1 MIEKRLE
8 ELNERAYER
17 GYNTFSD
24 FLNIEEQSVLKSTYL
39 PCVLFGGYP
48 MAERVV
54 AGFGDDLNDEKF
66 PIVCICVKPLMQKFA
81 DELSHRDFLGA
92 LMNLGIKRE
101 LLGDIIVKDNCG
113 YILCLEHIA
122 PYICENL
129 ERVRHT
135 SVKCEKSNLPNDLK
149 NEAEPAEIF
158 AASKRIDV
166 VIAAVYN
173 LSRNETS
180 KLIKAEKVFVNSRLV
195 TSNSYMLC
203 DNDIVSVRGFGR
215 FSFDKEIK
223 TTKKGR
229 LVLEVKKY

>member
-1 MIEKRLE
+1 MIEKRFE

-101 LLGDIIVKDNCG
+101 LLGI
-113 YILCLEHIA
+113 
-122 PYICENL
+122 
-129 ERVRHT
+129 
-135 SVKCEKSNLPNDLK
+135 
-149 NEAEPAEIF
+149 
-158 AASKRIDV
+158 
-166 VIAAVYN
+166 
-173 LSRNETS
+173 
-180 KLIKAEKVFVNSRLV
+180 
-195 TSNSYMLC
+195 
-203 DNDIVSVRGFGR
+203 
-215 FSFDKEIK
+215 
-223 TTKKGR
+223 
-229 LVLEVKKY
+229 

>member
-1 MIEKRLE
+1 MIEKRFE

-24 FLNIEEQSVLKSTYL
+24 FLNMEEQSVLKSTYL
-39 PCVLFGGYP
+39 PCVLYGGYP

-54 AGFGDDLNDEKF
+54 AGFGEGLSEEKF
-66 PIVCICVKPLMQKFA
+66 PITCICAKPLMQKFA

-122 PYICENL
+122 DYICENL
-129 ERVRHT
+129 DRVRHT
-135 SVKCEKSNLPNDLK
+135 SVKCEKSELPDDFC
-149 NEAEPAEIF
+149 NEPEPTEIF
-158 AASKRIDV
+158 AASKRVDV

-173 LSRNETS
+173 LSRNETA
-180 KLIKAEKVFVNSRLV
+180 KLIKAEKVFVNSRL
-195 TSNSYMLC
+195 TASNSYMLD

-215 FSFDKEIK
+215 FVFDKEIK

-229 LVLEVKKY
+229 LVLEIKKY